1 LETLLTKADVYVV
14 VIVVVSALICA
25 LSAVVV
31 AVSRDEANAG
41 LVLWLIA
48 ISGLLCRSA
57 LPVSKNDLK
66 AN

>member
-57 LPVSKNDLK
+57 LPVSKNVLK